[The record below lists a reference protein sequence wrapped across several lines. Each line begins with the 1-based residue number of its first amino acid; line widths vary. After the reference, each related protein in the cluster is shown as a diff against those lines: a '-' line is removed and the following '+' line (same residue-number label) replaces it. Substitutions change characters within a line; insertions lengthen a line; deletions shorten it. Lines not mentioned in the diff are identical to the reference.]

1 MDDMAKIVECVPN
14 ISEGRDTSVINAVVD
29 EIKKFKV
36 RLLDVESD
44 RDHNRSVITY
54 VGEPEEVE
62 KATFALAAKAVEL
75 IDMEKHKG
83 EHPRVGAIDV
93 VPFVPISGVTMPE
106 CVALA
111 ERVGKRI
118 ADELKVPVYLYEEA
132 AKRPERQNLADVR
145 KGEYEGLKESITKPE
160 KKPDFGEAK
169 MHPSAGATVVG
180 AREPLVAFN
189 VNLGTTDIAIAK
201 KIATAVRFSGGG
213 FRFVKAMGFDIK
225 EKGYVQV
232 SMNLTKYKGTPVFR
246 VYEAI
251 KAEADRYGVP
261 IIGSEVI
268 GLIPLEAL
276 VQCADF
282 YLKLDNFKFD
292 QILEVKLWQ

>member
-1 MDDMAKIVECVPN
+1 MARIVECVPN
-14 ISEGRDTSVINAVVD
+14 ISEGRDTTIINAVVD
-29 EIKKFKV
+29 EVKRFKV

-83 EHPRVGAIDV
+83 EHPRIGALDV
-93 VPFVPISGVTMPE
+93 VPFVPITGVDMKE
-106 CVALA
+106 CIAMA
-111 ERVGKRI
+111 ERVGKKI

-132 AKRPERQNLADVR
+132 AKRPECQNLAEIR
-145 KGEYEGLKESITKPE
+145 KGEYEGLKDAISLPARR
-160 KKPDFGEAK
+160 PDFGEAK
-169 MHPSAGATVVG
+169 LHPTAGATVVG

-189 VNLGTTDIAIAK
+189 VNLGTKDIAIAK
-201 KIATAVRFSGGG
+201 KIAQAVRFSSGG

-232 SMNLTKYKGTPVFR
+232 SMNLTKFKGTPIFR

-268 GLIPLEAL
+268 GLLPLEAL

-282 YLKLDNFKFD
+282 YLKLDNFKYD

>member
-1 MDDMAKIVECVPN
+1 MARIVECVPN
-14 ISEGRDTSVINAVVD
+14 ISEGKDQNVITAITD
-29 EIKKFKV
+29 EVKKFKV

-83 EHPRVGAIDV
+83 EHPRIGALDV

-106 CVALA
+106 CVAMA
-111 ERVGKRI
+111 ERVGKKI
-118 ADELKVPVYLYEEA
+118 WDELKVPVYLYEEA
-132 AKRPERQNLADVR
+132 AKRPECQNLAEIR
-145 KGEYEGLKESITKPE
+145 KGEYEGLKDAISLPNRR
-160 KKPDFGEAK
+160 PDFGEAK
-169 MHPSAGATVVG
+169 LHPSAGATVVG

-189 VNLGTTDIAIAK
+189 VNLGTKDINIAK
-201 KIATAVRFSGGG
+201 KIAQAVRFSSGG

-251 KAEADRYGVP
+251 KTEADRYGVP

-282 YLKLDNFKFD
+282 YLKLENFKFD
-292 QILEVKLWQ
+292 QILEVKLYE

>member
-1 MDDMAKIVECVPN
+1 MARIVECVPN
-14 ISEGRDTSVINAVVD
+14 ISEGKDQNVITAITD
-29 EIKKFKV
+29 EVKRFKV

-83 EHPRVGAIDV
+83 EHPRIGALDV

-106 CVALA
+106 CVAMA
-111 ERVGKRI
+111 ERVGKKI
-118 ADELKVPVYLYEEA
+118 WEELKVPVYLYEEA
-132 AKRPERQNLADVR
+132 AKRPECQNLAEIR
-145 KGEYEGLKESITKPE
+145 KGEYEGLKDAISLPGRR
-160 KKPDFGEAK
+160 PDFGEAK
-169 MHPSAGATVVG
+169 LHPSAGATVVG

-189 VNLGTTDIAIAK
+189 VNLGTKDINIAK
-201 KIATAVRFSGGG
+201 KIAQAVRFSSGG

-251 KAEADRYGVP
+251 KSEADRYGVP

-268 GLIPLEAL
+268 GLIPLEAM

-282 YLKLDNFKFD
+282 YLKLENFKFD
-292 QILEVKLWQ
+292 QILEVKLYQ

>member
-1 MDDMAKIVECVPN
+1 MARIVECVPN
-14 ISEGRDTSVINAVVD
+14 ISEGKDENVIKSIVD
-29 EIKKFKV
+29 EVRKFKV

-62 KATFALAAKAVEL
+62 AATFALAAKAVEL

-83 EHPRVGAIDV
+83 EHPRVGALDV
-93 VPFVPISGVTMPE
+93 VPFVPISGVEMKE
-106 CVALA
+106 CIAMA
-111 ERVGKRI
+111 ERLGKKM

-132 AKRPERQNLADVR
+132 AKSPERVNLADVR
-145 KGEYEGLKESITKPE
+145 KGQYEGLKNDIALPE
-160 KKPDFGEAK
+160 RKPDFGEAR
-169 MHPSAGATVVG
+169 MHPTAGATVVG

-189 VNLGTTDIAIAK
+189 VNLGTADINIAK
-201 KIATAVRFSGGG
+201 KIAQAVRFSSGG
-213 FRFVKAMGFDIK
+213 FRYVKAMGFDIK

-232 SMNLTKYKGTPVFR
+232 SMNLTKYRGTPVFR

-276 VQCADF
+276 IQCSDH
-282 YLKLDNFKFD
+282 YLKLVNFKMD
-292 QILEVKLWQ
+292 QILEYKLWA

>member
-1 MDDMAKIVECVPN
+1 MARIVECIPN
-14 ISEGRDTSVINAVVD
+14 ISEGRDTNIINAVVD
-29 EIKKFKV
+29 EVKRFKV

-62 KATFALAAKAVEL
+62 KATFALAAKAVQL
-75 IDMEKHKG
+75 INMEQHHG
-83 EHPRVGAIDV
+83 QHPRIGAVDV
-93 VPFVPISGVTMPE
+93 VPFVPITGVTMDD
-106 CVALA
+106 CIAMA
-111 ERVGKRI
+111 NRVGKRI
-118 ADELKVPVYLYEEA
+118 SDELKVPVYLYEAA
-132 AKRPERQNLADVR
+132 AKRPECVNLADIR
-145 KGEYEGLKESITKPE
+145 KGDYEKLKDEISLPARR
-160 KKPDFGEAK
+160 PDFGDAK
-169 MHPSAGATVVG
+169 MHPTAWATVVG

-189 VNLGTTDIAIAK
+189 VNLGTTDLEIAK
-201 KIATAVRFSGGG
+201 KIASAVRFSNGG
-213 FRFVKAMGFDIK
+213 FRFVKAKGFDIK

-232 SMNLTKYKGTPVFR
+232 SMNLTKYNGTPVFR

-282 YLKLDNFKFD
+282 YLKLQNFKMD
-292 QILEVKLWQ
+292 QILEARLWQ

>member
-1 MDDMAKIVECVPN
+1 MARIVECVPN
-14 ISEGRDTSVINAVVD
+14 ISEGKDLNVINAITGEV
-29 EIKKFKV
+29 KKFKV

-83 EHPRVGAIDV
+83 EHPRIGALDV
-93 VPFVPISGVTMPE
+93 VPFVPISGVTMQE
-106 CVALA
+106 CIAMA
-111 ERVGKRI
+111 ERVGKKI
-118 ADELKVPVYLYEEA
+118 WEELKVPVYLYEEA
-132 AKRPERQNLADVR
+132 AKRPECQNLAEIR
-145 KGEYEGLKESITKPE
+145 KGEYEGLKDAISLPNRR
-160 KKPDFGEAK
+160 PDFGEAK
-169 MHPSAGATVVG
+169 LHPTAGATVVG

-189 VNLGTTDIAIAK
+189 VNLGTQDINIAK
-201 KIATAVRFSGGG
+201 KIAQAVRFSSGG

-292 QILEVKLWQ
+292 QILEVKLYQ

>member
-1 MDDMAKIVECVPN
+1 MARIVECVPN
-14 ISEGRDTSVINAVVD
+14 ISEGKDQNVITAITD
-29 EIKKFKV
+29 EVKKFKV

-44 RDHNRSVITY
+44 HDHNRSVITY

-83 EHPRVGAIDV
+83 EHPRIGALDV
-93 VPFVPISGVTMPE
+93 VPFVPISGVTMQE
-106 CVALA
+106 CITMA
-111 ERVGKRI
+111 ERVGKKI
-118 ADELKVPVYLYEEA
+118 WEELHVPVYLYEEA
-132 AKRPERQNLADVR
+132 AKRPECQNLAEIR
-145 KGEYEGLKESITKPE
+145 KGEYEGLKDAITQPNRR
-160 KKPDFGEAK
+160 PDFGEAK
-169 MHPSAGATVVG
+169 LHPSAGATVVG

-189 VNLGTTDIAIAK
+189 VNLGTTNIAIAK
-201 KIATAVRFSGGG
+201 KIAQAVRFSSGG

-246 VYEAI
+246 VFEAI

-268 GLIPLEAL
+268 GLIPLEAM

-292 QILEVKLWQ
+292 QILEVKLYQ

>member
-1 MDDMAKIVECVPN
+1 MARIVECIPN
-14 ISEGRDTSVINAVVD
+14 ISEGRDTNIINAVVD
-29 EIKKFKV
+29 EVKRFKV

-62 KATFALAAKAVEL
+62 KATFALAAKAVQL
-75 IDMEKHKG
+75 INMEQHHG
-83 EHPRVGAIDV
+83 QHPRIGAVDV
-93 VPFVPISGVTMPE
+93 VPFVPITGVTMDD
-106 CVALA
+106 CIGMAN
-111 ERVGKRI
+111 RVGKRI
-118 ADELKVPVYLYEEA
+118 SDELKVPVYLYEAA
-132 AKRPERQNLADVR
+132 AKRPECVNLADIR
-145 KGEYEGLKESITKPE
+145 KGDYEKLKDEISLPARR
-160 KKPDFGEAK
+160 PDFGDAK
-169 MHPSAGATVVG
+169 MHPTAGATVVG

-189 VNLGTTDIAIAK
+189 VNLGTTDLEIAK
-201 KIATAVRFSGGG
+201 KIASAVRFSNGG
-213 FRFVKAMGFDIK
+213 FRFVKAKGFDIK

-232 SMNLTKYKGTPVFR
+232 SMNLTKYNGTPVFR

-282 YLKLDNFKFD
+282 YLKLQNFKMD
-292 QILEVKLWQ
+292 QILEARLWQ

>member
-1 MDDMAKIVECVPN
+1 MARIVECVPN
-14 ISEGRDTSVINAVVD
+14 ISEGKDLNIINAITD
-29 EIKKFKV
+29 EVKKFKV

-83 EHPRVGAIDV
+83 EHPRIGALDV
-93 VPFVPISGVTMPE
+93 VPFVPISGVTMQE
-106 CVALA
+106 CIAMA
-111 ERVGKRI
+111 ERLGKRI
-118 ADELKVPVYLYEEA
+118 YDELKVPVYLYEEA
-132 AKRPERQNLADVR
+132 AKRPECQNLAEIR
-145 KGEYEGLKESITKPE
+145 KGEYEGLKDAISLPNRR
-160 KKPDFGEAK
+160 PDFGEGK
-169 MHPSAGATVVG
+169 LHPTAGATVIG

-189 VNLGTTDIAIAK
+189 VNLGTKDIGIAK
-201 KIATAVRFSGGG
+201 KIAQAVRFSSGG

-251 KAEADRYGVP
+251 KTEADRYGVP

>member
-1 MDDMAKIVECVPN
+1 MARIVECVPN
-14 ISEGRDTSVINAVVD
+14 ISEGRDTTVINAIVD
-29 EIKKFKV
+29 EVKQFKV

-54 VGEPEEVE
+54 VGEPEEIE

-83 EHPRVGAIDV
+83 EHPRIGALDV
-93 VPFVPISGVTMPE
+93 VPFVPISGVDMKE
-106 CVALA
+106 CIAMA

-118 ADELKVPVYLYEEA
+118 WEELKVPVYLYEEA
-132 AKRPERQNLADVR
+132 AKRPECQNLAEIR
-145 KGEYEGLKESITKPE
+145 KGEYEGLKEAIALPGRR
-160 KKPDFGEAK
+160 PDFGEAK
-169 MHPSAGATVVG
+169 LHPSAGATVVG

-189 VNLGTTDIAIAK
+189 VNLGTKDITIAK
-201 KIATAVRFSGGG
+201 KIAQSVRFSSGG

-232 SMNLTKYKGTPVFR
+232 SMNLTKYKGTPIFR

-268 GLIPLEAL
+268 GLLPLEAL

-282 YLKLDNFKFD
+282 YLKLDNFKYE

>member
-1 MDDMAKIVECVPN
+1 MARIVECIPN
-14 ISEGRDTSVINAVVD
+14 ISEGRDTNIINAVVD
-29 EIKKFKV
+29 EVKRFKV

-62 KATFALAAKAVEL
+62 KATFAMAAKAVQL
-75 IDMEKHKG
+75 INMEQHHG
-83 EHPRVGAIDV
+83 QHPRIGAVDV
-93 VPFVPISGVTMPE
+93 VPFVPISGVTMDD
-106 CVALA
+106 CIAMA
-111 ERVGKRI
+111 NRVGKRI
-118 ADELKVPVYLYEEA
+118 SDELKVPVYLYEAA
-132 AKRPERQNLADVR
+132 AKRPECVNLADIR
-145 KGEYEGLKESITKPE
+145 KGDYEKLKDEISLPARR
-160 KKPDFGEAK
+160 PDFGDAK
-169 MHPSAGATVVG
+169 MHPTAGATVVG

-189 VNLGTTDIAIAK
+189 VNLGTTDLEIAK
-201 KIATAVRFSGGG
+201 KIASAIRFSNGG
-213 FRFVKAMGFDIK
+213 FRFVKAKGFDIK

-232 SMNLTKYKGTPVFR
+232 SMNLTKYNGTPVFR

-282 YLKLDNFKFD
+282 YLKLQNFKMD
-292 QILEVKLWQ
+292 QILEARLWQ

>member
-1 MDDMAKIVECVPN
+1 MARIVECVPN
-14 ISEGRDTSVINAVVD
+14 ISEGRDLNVIKAVTD
-29 EIKKFKV
+29 EIIKFKV

-83 EHPRVGAIDV
+83 EHPRIGALDV
-93 VPFVPISGVTMPE
+93 VPFVPITGVTMQE
-106 CVALA
+106 CIAMA
-111 ERVGKRI
+111 ERVGKKI
-118 ADELKVPVYLYEEA
+118 WDELKVPVYLYEEA
-132 AKRPERQNLADVR
+132 AKRPECQNLAEIR
-145 KGEYEGLKESITKPE
+145 KGEYEGLKDAISLPNRR
-160 KKPDFGEAK
+160 PDFGEAK
-169 MHPSAGATVVG
+169 LHPSAGATVVG

-189 VNLGTTDIAIAK
+189 VNLGTKDIAIAK
-201 KIATAVRFSGGG
+201 KIAQAVRFSSGG

-292 QILEVKLWQ
+292 QILEVKLYQ

>member
-1 MDDMAKIVECVPN
+1 MARIVECVPN
-14 ISEGRDTSVINAVVD
+14 ISEGRDTTIINAVVD
-29 EIKKFKV
+29 EVKRFKV

-83 EHPRVGAIDV
+83 EHPRIGALDV
-93 VPFVPISGVTMPE
+93 VPFVPITGVDMKE
-106 CVALA
+106 CIAMA

-118 ADELKVPVYLYEEA
+118 WEELKVPVYLYEEA
-132 AKRPERQNLADVR
+132 AKRPECQNLAEIR
-145 KGEYEGLKESITKPE
+145 KGEYEGLKDAISLPARR
-160 KKPDFGEAK
+160 PDFGEAK
-169 MHPSAGATVVG
+169 LHPTAGATVVG

-189 VNLGTTDIAIAK
+189 VNLGTKDIAIAK
-201 KIATAVRFSGGG
+201 KIAQAVRFSSGG

-232 SMNLTKYKGTPVFR
+232 SMNLTKFKGTPIFR

-268 GLIPLEAL
+268 GLLPLEAL

-282 YLKLDNFKFD
+282 YLKLDNFKYD

>member
-1 MDDMAKIVECVPN
+1 MARIVECVPN
-14 ISEGRDTSVINAVVD
+14 ISEGKDLNVITAITD
-29 EIKKFKV
+29 EVKKFKV

-83 EHPRVGAIDV
+83 EHPRIGALDV
-93 VPFVPISGVTMPE
+93 VPFVPISGVTMQE
-106 CVALA
+106 CIAMA
-111 ERVGKRI
+111 ERVGKKI
-118 ADELKVPVYLYEEA
+118 WDELKVPVYLYEEA
-132 AKRPERQNLADVR
+132 AKRPECQNLAEIR
-145 KGEYEGLKESITKPE
+145 KGEYEGLKDAISLPNRR
-160 KKPDFGEAK
+160 PDFGEGK
-169 MHPSAGATVVG
+169 LHPTAGATVVG

-189 VNLGTTDIAIAK
+189 VNLGTQDINIAK
-201 KIATAVRFSGGG
+201 KIAQAVRFSSGG

-268 GLIPLEAL
+268 GLIPLEAM

-282 YLKLDNFKFD
+282 YLKLDNFKYD
-292 QILEVKLWQ
+292 QILEVKLFQ

>member
-1 MDDMAKIVECVPN
+1 MARIVECVPN
-14 ISEGRDTSVINAVVD
+14 ISEGRDTTIINAIVD
-29 EIKKFKV
+29 EVKRFKV

-83 EHPRVGAIDV
+83 EHPRIGALDV
-93 VPFVPISGVTMPE
+93 VPFVPITGVDMKE
-106 CVALA
+106 CIAMA

-118 ADELKVPVYLYEEA
+118 WEELKVPVYLYEEA
-132 AKRPERQNLADVR
+132 AKRPECQNLAEIR
-145 KGEYEGLKESITKPE
+145 KGEYEGLKDAIALPARR
-160 KKPDFGEAK
+160 PDFGETK
-169 MHPSAGATVVG
+169 LHPTAGATVVG

-189 VNLGTTDIAIAK
+189 VNLGTKDITIAK
-201 KIATAVRFSGGG
+201 KIAQAVRFSSGG
-213 FRFVKAMGFDIK
+213 FRYVKAMGFDIK

-232 SMNLTKYKGTPVFR
+232 SMNLTKFKGTPIFR

-268 GLIPLEAL
+268 GLLPLEAL

-282 YLKLDNFKFD
+282 YLKLDNFKYD

>member
-1 MDDMAKIVECVPN
+1 MARIVECVPN
-14 ISEGRDTSVINAVVD
+14 ISEGKDLNVITAITD
-29 EIKKFKV
+29 EVKKFKV

-83 EHPRVGAIDV
+83 EHPRIGALDV
-93 VPFVPISGVTMPE
+93 VPFVPISGVTMQE
-106 CVALA
+106 CVAMA
-111 ERVGKRI
+111 ERVGKKI
-118 ADELKVPVYLYEEA
+118 WDELKVPVYLYEEA
-132 AKRPERQNLADVR
+132 AKRPECQNLAEIR
-145 KGEYEGLKESITKPE
+145 KGEYEGLKDAISLPNRR
-160 KKPDFGEAK
+160 PDFGEGK
-169 MHPSAGATVVG
+169 LHPTAGATVVG

-189 VNLGTTDIAIAK
+189 VNLGTQDINIAK
-201 KIATAVRFSGGG
+201 KIAQAVRFSSGG

-268 GLIPLEAL
+268 GLIPLEAM

-282 YLKLDNFKFD
+282 YLKLDNFKYD
-292 QILEVKLWQ
+292 QILEVKLFQ

>member
-1 MDDMAKIVECVPN
+1 MARIVECVPN
-14 ISEGRDTSVINAVVD
+14 ISEGKDQNIINAITD
-29 EIKKFKV
+29 EVKKFKV

-83 EHPRVGAIDV
+83 EHPRIGALDV
-93 VPFVPISGVTMPE
+93 VPFVPISGVTMQE
-106 CVALA
+106 CIAMA
-111 ERVGKRI
+111 ERVGKKI
-118 ADELKVPVYLYEEA
+118 WDELKVPVYLYEEA
-132 AKRPERQNLADVR
+132 AKRPECQNLAEIR
-145 KGEYEGLKESITKPE
+145 KGEYEGLKDAISLPNRR
-160 KKPDFGEAK
+160 PDFGEAK
-169 MHPSAGATVVG
+169 LHPTAGATVVG

-189 VNLGTTDIAIAK
+189 VNLGTKDIGIAK
-201 KIATAVRFSGGG
+201 KIAQAVRFSSGG

-282 YLKLDNFKFD
+282 YLKLDNFKYD
-292 QILEVKLWQ
+292 QILEVKLFQ